1 MTPQNGR
8 FITFEGIEGCGKT
21 TQNQRLADYF
31 RTQGHTVIQ
40 TREPGGT
47 AIGQYLRT
55 LILDPATTFT
65 HPYTEVLLFFADR
78 LEHVQSVIA
87 PALEAGHTVLCDRYI
102 DSTVAYQKG
111 GRHMPS
117 SLLAPLT
124 SMVPILPDLTIL
136 LDISVQEG
144 LRRAKK
150 RADLDRFE
158 QEDLEFHARV
168 RQAYLDQA
176 ASYPDR
182 ITIVSVDGLTQDEVF
197 SKVLT
202 LATASLS

>member
-1 MTPQNGR
+1 MTKHGR

-21 TQNQRLADYF
+21 TQNKRLADFF
-31 RTQGHTVIQ
+31 RAQGFTVIQ

-47 AIGQYLRT
+47 PIGQNLRQ
-55 LILDPATTFT
+55 LILDPNTTFT

-87 PALEAGHTVLCDRYI
+87 PALAAGHTVLCDRYI

-144 LRRAKK
+144 LSRAKK

-158 QEDLEFHARV
+158 QETVEFHTRV
-168 RQAYLDQA
+168 RQTYLDQA
-176 ASYPDR
+176 TTHPDR
-182 ITIVSVDGLTQDEVF
+182 IKVIPVDGLSEDAVF
-197 SKVLT
+197 EKIIKIVNPLT
-202 LATASLS
+202 L